1 MDLQK
6 LKPWN
11 WFKREEAANPEVV
24 PARGEMSEVPM
35 RDPLMRMHREMDRM
49 FEDFFGAALGGRE
62 RDAASLLLKPSV
74 DIAESRKAYRITVEV
89 PGIEEDA
96 IDLTVDGDDLIISGE
111 KRQET
116 KEEDQGYHR
125 VERAYG
131 QFRRIL
137 SLPGDADVDAIQ
149 ARFKNGVLTIDIPR
163 RAEDARPGV
172 RRIDIGS

>member
-11 WFKREEAANPEVV
+11 WFKREETASPEVV
-24 PARGEMSEVPM
+24 PARREAPDALM
-35 RDPLMRMHREMDRM
+35 RDPLVRMHREMDRM
-49 FEDFFGAALGGRE
+49 FEDFFGAALGARGG
-62 RDAASLLLKPSV
+62 DAASLLLKPSV
-74 DIAESRKAYRITVEV
+74 DIAETRKAYRITVEV
-89 PGIEEDA
+89 PGIDEDA

-116 KEEDQGYHR
+116 EEDDQGYHR

-137 SLPGDADVDAIQ
+137 SLPGDADVDGIQ
-149 ARFKNGVLTIDIPR
+149 ARFKNGVLKIDIPR
-163 RAEDARPGV
+163 RQEDARPGV
-172 RRIDIGS
+172 RRIEIGS

>member
-11 WFKREEAANPEVV
+11 WFKREETESPAVL
-24 PARGEMSEVPM
+24 PARREVA
-35 RDPLMRMHREMDRM
+35 DPLTRMHREMDRM
-49 FEDFFGAALGGRE
+49 FEDFFGSALGMRRG
-62 RDAASLLLKPSV
+62 DAASMLLKPSV
-74 DIAESRKAYRITVEV
+74 DIAATQKAYRITVEV
-89 PGIEEDA
+89 PGIDEDA

-116 KEEDQGYHR
+116 EEEDEGYHR

-137 SLPGDADVDAIQ
+137 SLPADADVEGIQ
-149 ARFKNGVLTIDIPR
+149 ARFKRGVLQIDIPR
-163 RAEDARPGV
+163 RKEDARPGV
-172 RRIDIGS
+172 RRIEIGS

>member
-11 WFKREEAANPEVV
+11 WFKREETASTEVV
-24 PARGEMSEVPM
+24 PARREGA
-35 RDPLMRMHREMDRM
+35 DPLMRMHREMDRM
-49 FEDFFGAALGGRE
+49 FEDFFGSALGMRGG
-62 RDAASLLLKPSV
+62 DAAASLLLKPSV
-74 DIAESRKAYRITVEV
+74 DIAETRKAYRISVEV
-89 PGIEEDA
+89 PGIDEDA

-116 KEEDQGYHR
+116 EEDAAGYHR

-137 SLPGDADVDAIQ
+137 SLPGDADIDAIQ
-149 ARFKNGVLTIDIPR
+149 ARFKNGVLKIDIPR
-163 RAEDARPGV
+163 RKDDARPGV
-172 RRIDIGS
+172 RRIEIGS